1 VGKGDCKDFI
11 KHEEREKEE
20 DGYLERDMKK
30 LTVNGGIM
38 TKLVFLIRSHITA
51 DRLENVRGN
60 RIISL
65 ILIYQGQTV
74 H

>member
-30 LTVNGGIM
+30 LSVNGRIM

-51 DRLENVRGN
+51 DRLEM
-60 RIISL
+60 
-65 ILIYQGQTV
+65 
-74 H
+74 